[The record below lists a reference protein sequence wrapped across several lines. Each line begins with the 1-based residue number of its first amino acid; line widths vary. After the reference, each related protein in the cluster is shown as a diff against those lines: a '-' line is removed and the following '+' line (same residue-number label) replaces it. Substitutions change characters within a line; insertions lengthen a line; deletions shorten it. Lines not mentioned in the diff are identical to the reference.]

1 MRAVKALN
9 KEVILLFRI
18 ILLINLSQLV
28 NILMHPVTKPIY
40 SSIHNFD
47 IQKNNSSLKFMAGQD
62 ILGRMDGD
70 INIFKNKQLD
80 FLQKYNKI
88 VNIKQY

>member
-9 KEVILLFRI
+9 KVVILLFRI

-70 INIFKNKQLD
+70 INIFKNKHKLNLI
-80 FLQKYNKI
+80 FYRSITKL
-88 VNIKQY
+88 